1 MGTRIHV
8 RHGEGTEID
17 RGRNGNGISVLKRWG
32 AQSAQSREFPPSTTL
47 FLQGDQSLE
56 VFYLERG
63 LVKLIHLD
71 ESGQE
76 LAIGMQS
83 QGSLLGAASV
93 ILHEPYPFA
102 AITITSCALSRI
114 PADLFLHNVKT
125 DEKFGWYLHEVH
137 SREVHRHVSQLTAF
151 KYLSARQRF
160 ERFLLQFLS
169 SIQLHEQQ
177 TSIRIRLPLKRW
189 EIAQLIGVRPEHLSR
204 VLQQIK
210 REGLLHEKDGYM
222 IVSDVRKIP
231 VHDDC
236 G

>member
-1 MGTRIHV
+1 METRIHV
-8 RHGEGTEID
+8 RHGEETPID
-17 RGRNGNGISVLKRWG
+17 RGRNGNGLSVLRRWG
-32 AQSAQSREFPPSTTL
+32 APSAQSREFPPATTL
-47 FLQGDQSLE
+47 FLQGDPSLE
-56 VFYLERG
+56 VFYIERG

-76 LAIGMQS
+76 LAIGMKS

-93 ILHEPYPFA
+93 ILHEPYPFTA
-102 AITITSCALSRI
+102 TTITSCALSRI
-114 PADLFLHNVKT
+114 PADLFLHIVKT
-125 DEKFGWYLHEVH
+125 DEKFSWYLHEVH
-137 SREVHRHVSQLTAF
+137 SREVHRHVSQLTAL

-169 SIQLHEQQ
+169 PIQLHEQQ
-177 TSIRIRLPLKRW
+177 TSIKIRLPLKRW

-204 VLQQIK
+204 ILQKIK
-210 REGLLHEKDGYM
+210 REGLLHEEDGCM
-222 IVSDVRKIP
+222 IVSDVRKIR